1 MQSGNTFLSAYVL
14 LLFHGGNKHFLV
26 SGNYFTFQNDA
37 INQLLDASFSNEYL
51 FFSWLLGT
59 HRASNFNSSIT
70 EKRSAGSSSTC
81 RRASYRSVTLHDY
94 VYRYNCFPGGWGS
107 FLEDRDVNRAIRAVS
122 EGLSSDSRHYDIEP
136 EMPMIF
142 NAFNVGGYRNVRVI
156 ILGQD
161 PTAQPGQATG
171 YAFSLWPN
179 VEPYQ
184 VPTVFNVL
192 VELKWEGYNVGL
204 TNGDLTSWVPQG
216 VFLLNAAL
224 TVRERSP
231 GSHQRLWRNF
241 ISLVIRYIHAKAAGS
256 AWLLWGRE
264 ASNYASLI
272 DTDKR
277 YIKTGGHPSPR
288 STEPFFGRNYFKC
301 ANDFLRSEER
311 STVDWGIPVNQNS
324 IARRW
329 KRCDYSGL

>member
-94 VYRYNCFPGGWGS
+94 VYRYNCFPGGWES

-179 VEPYQ
+179 VEP
-184 VPTVFNVL
+184 
-192 VELKWEGYNVGL
+192 
-204 TNGDLTSWVPQG
+204 
-216 VFLLNAAL
+216 
-224 TVRERSP
+224 
-231 GSHQRLWRNF
+231 
-241 ISLVIRYIHAKAAGS
+241 
-256 AWLLWGRE
+256 
-264 ASNYASLI
+264 
-272 DTDKR
+272 
-277 YIKTGGHPSPR
+277 
-288 STEPFFGRNYFKC
+288 
-301 ANDFLRSEER
+301 
-311 STVDWGIPVNQNS
+311 
-324 IARRW
+324 
-329 KRCDYSGL
+329 